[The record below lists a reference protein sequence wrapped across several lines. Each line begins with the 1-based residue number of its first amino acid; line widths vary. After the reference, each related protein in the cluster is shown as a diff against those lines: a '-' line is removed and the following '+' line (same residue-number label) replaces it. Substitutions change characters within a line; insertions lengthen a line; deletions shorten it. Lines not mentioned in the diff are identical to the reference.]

1 MDGLDAL
8 FCCLI
13 LVFLGTI
20 VYLQMKM
27 QMSKENEGF
36 VSGSPSASAAA
47 GAGAGAKPSSIEQKI
62 RKALDPYLNADL
74 CEVYSEL
81 RKVLAQGIQ
90 GNELTPTADTLQKV
104 NAHLTKE
111 LTTAPL
117 PCPSFTYPTGKAEL
131 EWVNFLN
138 ELPTD
143 IGAKFVLMS
152 LYAQRELAFRAKNVK
167 LALNRSVPIPD
178 SEKDAAEKV
187 RISKKLLLS
196 AFPTEGFET
205 IIGICPVSVQD
216 TRRME
221 AKNAG
226 CRMPDDMT
234 HEEIVQSVDNI
245 LQKMSAD
252 KITILGQ
259 KFISPDID
267 VKPFIVDAKKSSDYL
282 KTMKAKALDGSLVYE
297 MGPAP

>member
-8 FCCLI
+8 FYCLI

-20 VYLQMKM
+20 AYMQLQTLS
-27 QMSKENEGF
+27 SKETEGF
-36 VSGSPSASAAA
+36 ATASSPAAA
-47 GAGAGAKPSSIEQKI
+47 AAAAKSSVVEKKI
-62 RKALDPYLNADL
+62 RKALDPYLNSDL
-74 CEVYSEL
+74 CEVYTEL

-104 NAHLTKE
+104 NAYLTKE

-117 PCPSFTYPTGKAEL
+117 PFPSFTYPTGKAEL

-138 ELPTD
+138 EVPTD

-152 LYAQRELAFRAKNVK
+152 LFAQRELAFRAKNVK
-167 LALNRSVPIPD
+167 LALNRSLPIPD
-178 SEKDAAEKV
+178 SEKDADEKV
-187 RISKKLLLS
+187 RISKKVLLS
-196 AFPTEGFET
+196 AFPTEGFDS

-221 AKNAG
+221 AKYAG
-226 CRMPDDMT
+226 CKMPDDMT

-252 KITILGQ
+252 TKTILGQ

-267 VKPFIVDAKKSSDYL
+267 VKPFIADAKKSSDYL
-282 KTMKAKALDGSLVYE
+282 KTMKAKSLDGSLVYE

>member
-8 FCCLI
+8 FYCLI
-13 LVFLGTI
+13 LVFLGSI
-20 VYLQMKM
+20 AYLQLKTL
-27 QMSKENEGF
+27 STVSTKEGF
-36 VSGSPSASAAA
+36 APAASASPS
-47 GAGAGAKPSSIEQKI
+47 SSTIETTI
-62 RKALDPYLNADL
+62 RKALDPYLNSDL
-74 CEVYSEL
+74 CDVYAQL
-81 RKVLAQGIQ
+81 RTVLAQGIQ
-90 GNELTPTADTLQKV
+90 GNELTPTADTLKKV
-104 NAHLTKE
+104 DAYLTKE

-131 EWVNFLN
+131 EWVNFMN

-143 IGAKFVLMS
+143 IGAKYVLMA

-167 LALNRSVPIPD
+167 LALNRSLPIPD
-178 SEKDAAEKV
+178 SEKDAEEKI
-187 RISKKLLLS
+187 RISKKVLLS
-196 AFPTEGFET
+196 AFPTEGFDS

-267 VKPFIVDAKKSSDYL
+267 VKPYIADAKKSSDYL
-282 KTMKAKALDGSLVYE
+282 KSMKAKALDGSLVYE
-297 MGPAP
+297 MGPAA

>member
-8 FCCLI
+8 FYCLI

-20 VYLQMKM
+20 AYMQLQTLS
-27 QMSKENEGF
+27 SKETEGF
-36 VSGSPSASAAA
+36 ATASSPAAA
-47 GAGAGAKPSSIEQKI
+47 AAAAKSSVVEKKI
-62 RKALDPYLNADL
+62 RKALDPYLNSDL
-74 CEVYSEL
+74 CEVYTEL

-104 NAHLTKE
+104 NAYLTKE

-138 ELPTD
+138 EVPTD

-152 LYAQRELAFRAKNVK
+152 LFAQRELAFRAKNVK
-167 LALNRSVPIPD
+167 LALNRSLPIPD
-178 SEKDAAEKV
+178 SEKDADEKV
-187 RISKKLLLS
+187 RISKKVLLS
-196 AFPTEGFET
+196 AFPTEGFDS

-221 AKNAG
+221 AKYAG
-226 CRMPDDMT
+226 CKMPDDMT

-252 KITILGQ
+252 TKTILGQ

-267 VKPFIVDAKKSSDYL
+267 VKPFIADAKKSSDYL
-282 KTMKAKALDGSLVYE
+282 KTMKAKSLDGSLVYE

>member
-8 FCCLI
+8 FYCLI
-13 LVFLGTI
+13 LVFLGSI
-20 VYLQMKM
+20 AYLQLKTL
-27 QMSKENEGF
+27 STVSTKEGLAPAA
-36 VSGSPSASAAA
+36 SASPS
-47 GAGAGAKPSSIEQKI
+47 SSTIETTI
-62 RKALDPYLNADL
+62 RKALDPYLNSDL
-74 CEVYSEL
+74 CDVYAQL
-81 RKVLAQGIQ
+81 RTVLAQGIQ
-90 GNELTPTADTLQKV
+90 GNELTPTADTLKKV
-104 NAHLTKE
+104 DAYLTKE

-143 IGAKFVLMS
+143 IGAKYVLMA

-167 LALNRSVPIPD
+167 LALNRSLPIPD
-178 SEKDAAEKV
+178 SEKDAEEKI
-187 RISKKLLLS
+187 RISKKVLLS
-196 AFPTEGFET
+196 AFPTEGFDS

-267 VKPFIVDAKKSSDYL
+267 VKPYIADAKKSSDYL
-282 KTMKAKALDGSLVYE
+282 KSMKAKALDGSLVYE
-297 MGPAP
+297 MGPAA